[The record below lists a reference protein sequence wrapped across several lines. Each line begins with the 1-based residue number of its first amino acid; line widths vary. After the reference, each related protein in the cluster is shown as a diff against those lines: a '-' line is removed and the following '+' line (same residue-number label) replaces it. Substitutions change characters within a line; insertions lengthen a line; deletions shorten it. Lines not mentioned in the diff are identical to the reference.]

1 MFINVRKFKVDVST
15 RYFVPGSSY
24 LVLRAFVLRTR
35 YFVLITH
42 YSLLITHYSLL
53 IFPIHSSINAKPSR

>member
-42 YSLLITHYSLL
+42 YSLLI
-53 IFPIHSSINAKPSR
+53 FPIHSSINAKPSR